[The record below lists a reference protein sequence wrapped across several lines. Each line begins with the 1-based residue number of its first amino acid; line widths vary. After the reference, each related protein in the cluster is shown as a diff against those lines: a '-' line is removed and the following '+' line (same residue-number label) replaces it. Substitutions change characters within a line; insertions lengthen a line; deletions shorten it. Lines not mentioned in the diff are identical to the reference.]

1 MFIIQMFTRRYI
13 LCDSKLH
20 SNCNHGYRWGVTL
33 VTWVVVAEVTF
44 SAVMVSGD
52 TTDSLAWVP
61 AFTYSTGHKRRVIHT
76 WRDTLRAHT
85 HTHTHTYNLNL
96 LWVANSFCSQMLTLN
111 FHDLIIIRYFYI
123 NHFRLLLN
131 ADHKQTARV
140 GQWGDGLRNRL
151 FQTLTRP
158 CWTFFFHFN
167 TNQEDMK

>member
-1 MFIIQMFTRRYI
+1 M
-13 LCDSKLH
+13 
-20 SNCNHGYRWGVTL
+20 
-33 VTWVVVAEVTF
+33 VAEVTF

-61 AFTYSTGHKRRVIHT
+61 AFTYSTGRKRRVIHT
-76 WRDTLRAHT
+76 WRDTLWAHT

-140 GQWGDGLRNRL
+140 GQWGMDREIGYS
-151 FQTLTRP
+151 RP
-158 CWTFFFHFN
+158 
-167 TNQEDMK
+167 